1 MPNPKAALRESG
13 LPVICKCGATP
24 DSGCKGPFPGTD
36 IHACPQFKPL

>member
-13 LPVICKCGATP
+13 VPSICGLCGATERT
-24 DSGCKGPFPGTD
+24 GCLLHNGID